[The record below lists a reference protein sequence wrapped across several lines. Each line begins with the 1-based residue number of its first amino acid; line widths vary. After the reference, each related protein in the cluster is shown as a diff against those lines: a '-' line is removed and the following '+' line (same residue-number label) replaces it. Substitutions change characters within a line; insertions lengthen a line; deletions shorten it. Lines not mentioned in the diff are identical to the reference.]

1 MRIHKRMQIL
11 RLLKR
16 KTTPEPAY
24 QLQKN
29 TFDAKAEYVY
39 LAIYLHTAL
48 CKKRRTLLMKWS
60 MYTNRHIASFTALLL
75 FLPHGY
81 ISATDDISRAPREN
95 YTNQYNTVNNN
106 ETIVYIPE
114 DVHIYGSVIIDETM
128 TANNII
134 VIKSLQFNDATNNK
148 SVSIAS
154 PAAIVASYT
163 LSLPSS
169 QGAEYTVLTN
179 DGEGNLFWSLGT
191 SGATGPTG
199 ATGTNGTNG
208 TNGID
213 GATGATGPTG
223 ATGATGLTG
232 LTGATGT
239 NGTNGID
246 GATGPTGAT
255 GATGATGPSNILGY
269 GYIYNLGAQPVAVD
283 APVLFS
289 SNEEPLIG
297 ITHAAG
303 NSAIIV
309 TNAGRYAIFFS
320 ISATE
325 ANQFAIY
332 IDDVLK
338 PSTVYGSG
346 AGTQQNIGLS
356 ILNLSAGA
364 SITIV
369 NHSSAATVGL
379 ADTIGGT
386 TQTVNASVL
395 IEQLA

>member
-1 MRIHKRMQIL
+1 MQIL

-199 ATGTNGTNG
+199 ATG
-208 TNGID
+208 
-213 GATGATGPTG
+213 
-223 ATGATGLTG
+223 ATGLTG

-246 GATGPTGAT
+246 GATGPTGVT